1 MTEIQSFSGTSQTD
15 FKSVLTEMK
24 TGRPGGL
31 LIIASDLNSAL
42 IAQNTRLLDWDV
54 SLFVTN

>member
-15 FKSVLTEMK
+15 FKSVLIEMK